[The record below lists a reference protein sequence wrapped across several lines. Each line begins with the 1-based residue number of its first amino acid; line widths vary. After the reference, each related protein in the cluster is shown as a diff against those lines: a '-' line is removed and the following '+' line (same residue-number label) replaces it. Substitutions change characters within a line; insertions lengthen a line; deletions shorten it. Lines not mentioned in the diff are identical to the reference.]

1 MIKRYDEYLT
11 NYEGIDSLVPQ
22 AEMQEQ
28 KYGEYVKYDDFI
40 DAMAMEIAININND
54 LYVNE
59 SLQFIKDGLKE
70 KY

>member
-40 DAMAMEIAININND
+40 DAMAMEIAININNG
-54 LYVNE
+54 